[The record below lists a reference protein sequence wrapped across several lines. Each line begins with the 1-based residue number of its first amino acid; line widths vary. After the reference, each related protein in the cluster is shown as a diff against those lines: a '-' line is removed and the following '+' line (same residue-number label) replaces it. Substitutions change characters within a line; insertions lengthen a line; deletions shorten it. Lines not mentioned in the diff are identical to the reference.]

1 MSLGMSGKAL
11 VPLRLLT
18 CAGLETAGGHR
29 GDTLWA
35 RGWVGA
41 GPGIQPYGDS
51 TQPQGALSRGLP
63 SGRTRCSLEA
73 RLGLRQE
80 ISPER
85 QAGCRIGKREARR
98 LWLPPVQPS
107 PVPREPWAQIT
118 LLTASVSGLSHEAR
132 ELGL

>member
-1 MSLGMSGKAL
+1 MGQRLG
-11 VPLRLLT
+11 PLR
-18 CAGLETAGGHR
+18 
-29 GDTLWA
+29 
-35 RGWVGA
+35 RGWGQGRA
-41 GPGIQPYGDS
+41 S
-51 TQPQGALSRGLP
+51 SPQRTLSRGLP
-63 SGRTRCSLEA
+63 SGGTRCSLEA

-85 QAGCRIGKREARR
+85 QAGCRMGKREARK